1 MNYTY
6 LLINLAFLL
15 IPVLLFSVRQLNFT
29 EQSKFIIL
37 AVLINVFVFSV
48 PTEFLTQLKV
58 IAFNPSYMTGMT
70 LWQLPVEELLLS
82 LVLPLCGVSVYLFLN
97 MRFPDNGPEKYSLA
111 VSNMMIGVCIAMLY
125 FGHQKLYT
133 LFTFAILIVFIVYI
147 EYVNKLRFM
156 YRFYRAF
163 LVSLT
168 PFYILYGV
176 LVNLP
181 VISFNRVQTLNFSQ
195 LNIPFETPFY
205 FMSMLLLS
213 IYLFELFKSRA
224 KR

>member
-97 MRFPDNGPEKYSLA
+97 LRFPDNGPEKYSLA

-133 LFTFAILIVFIVYI
+133 LFTFSILIVFIVYI

-163 LVSLT
+163 LVSLI

-181 VISFNRVQTLNFSQ
+181 CLSFNKIQTLNFNQ